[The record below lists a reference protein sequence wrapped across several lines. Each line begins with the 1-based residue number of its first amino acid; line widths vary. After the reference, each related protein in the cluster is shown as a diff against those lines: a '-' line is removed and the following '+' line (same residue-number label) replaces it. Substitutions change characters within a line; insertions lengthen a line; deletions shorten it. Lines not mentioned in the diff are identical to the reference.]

1 MLFHRLKGLSYQA
14 LESPASNFKVMSSD
28 GFFSKFT
35 WPEIAYPSS
44 PLQDLC
50 GRFPCPGVRPAS
62 GENGG
67 VSVDQKWSNKGS
79 DVQSKSIDSKRQ
91 KKKTSCQI

>member
-1 MLFHRLKGLSYQA
+1 M
-14 LESPASNFKVMSSD
+14 
-28 GFFSKFT
+28 GFFLNLRGQRSPTRLRRSKT
-35 WPEIAYPSS
+35 SVDA
-44 PLQDLC
+44 
-50 GRFPCPGVRPAS
+50 FPCPGVRPAS

-91 KKKTSCQI
+91 KKTSCQI